1 MEIASFVKVIAQSCI
16 AEQKV
21 GTPRYVMLPTS
32 SEKAARDA
40 HLSRPTILVTSGGSL
55 VGKTVLDCLEGRR
68 SGVRLV
74 ACNAAKDSPSLFR
87 YDSFHI
93 VPLTG
98 AGGWEAAMTA
108 VIKAEAP
115 AVVIPGRDTDVDALA
130 DLAAR
135 QPELAKA
142 FTGGSARMARVIVDK
157 AETARFAAEH
167 GLAFAPT
174 VSTDDEGTHAAAA
187 ALANTYGF
195 PLIAKPA
202 QGRGSLGVRVVTCE
216 AQLHVAT
223 GLPGIIIQPFLDC
236 PPASDL
242 ELDTSAGIP
251 LFWEVAE
258 DRLYS
263 VQFLIDRAG
272 GILGHNIQRARLVL
286 GRVEEVWT
294 YENEALFAVA
304 HAFAVKAA
312 QQGWRGPLN
321 VQAKRAD
328 AAGTCW
334 KVIELNGRFSGGTSC
349 RLHLGFDEV
358 AMIINEWVGRPVV
371 GQLNTVPVRHIIR
384 ELTDYPVRDTD
395 GYCQSREL
403 GQINAE

>member
-1 MEIASFVKVIAQSCI
+1 VSHLASLPLATLSSHAPTYGPCAFSRHLAGAPVLNLWARVRVHCRDVCQPCCGKD
-16 AEQKV
+16 V
-21 GTPRYVMLPTS
+21 GWRNCKLSNPRRKLFPLWCSPGCFQRVSGLAHTNARSLP
-32 SEKAARDA
+32 
-40 HLSRPTILVTSGGSL
+40 
-55 VGKTVLDCLEGRR
+55 RR
-68 SGVRLV
+68 S
-74 ACNAAKDSPSLFR
+74 
-87 YDSFHI
+87 
-93 VPLTG
+93 
-98 AGGWEAAMTA
+98 
-108 VIKAEAP
+108 
-115 AVVIPGRDTDVDALA
+115 
-130 DLAAR
+130 
-135 QPELAKA
+135 
-142 FTGGSARMARVIVDK
+142 
-157 AETARFAAEH
+157 
-167 GLAFAPT
+167 
-174 VSTDDEGTHAAAA
+174 
-187 ALANTYGF
+187 
-195 PLIAKPA
+195 
-202 QGRGSLGVRVVTCE
+202 
-216 AQLHVAT
+216 
-223 GLPGIIIQPFLDC
+223 
-236 PPASDL
+236 
-242 ELDTSAGIP
+242 
-251 LFWEVAE
+251 
-258 DRLYS
+258 
-263 VQFLIDRAG
+263 
-272 GILGHNIQRARLVL
+272 IQRKPEPAPHVL